1 MIGGRFDYGLG
12 ACECPQFFILFF
24 YISFGFSLYGLYN
37 INVIN

>member
-1 MIGGRFDYGLG
+1 MDWGHVNVSDS
-12 ACECPQFFILFF
+12 FF

>member
-1 MIGGRFDYGLG
+1 MDWGHVNVLN
-12 ACECPQFFILFF
+12 FFFYSFF